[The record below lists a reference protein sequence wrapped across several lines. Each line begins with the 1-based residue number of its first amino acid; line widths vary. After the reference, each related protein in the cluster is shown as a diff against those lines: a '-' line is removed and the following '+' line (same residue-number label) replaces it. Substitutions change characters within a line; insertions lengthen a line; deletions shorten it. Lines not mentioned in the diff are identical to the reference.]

1 MSAPR
6 HAGPP
11 RPAEWLASVLLDER
25 ARDPILGDLYEGYE
39 AVRRARGPGAAR
51 RWYWIHAAR
60 SVIAC
65 RITGHRQQD
74 SRRYD
79 FESIARISLRD
90 LLRPALRQFNGQP
103 LYAFASAGTLA
114 LAVGVACASF
124 TLVKRAFIDP
134 LPYRAGHELIS
145 LLTAIDG
152 ATSAVSPHVLEDLR
166 ASSPPFTEF
175 AAIRPVAGAYAT
187 ATATESVAMQSVN
200 ADYFTLLG
208 VAPALGGIW
217 SSQDSN
223 GVVVSTAFWQDKLGR
238 IDNIIGHSIVI
249 DGRPRTIV
257 GVMPASFVPPYFA
270 ATAIWAPI
278 DMTALLADIRPRR
291 TLTIL
296 ARRTPQSSAREGDA
310 FLALFS
316 KQEQERFPEAHRGQ
330 TWIAVPLRDELV
342 GSARPALIATAAA
355 AALMLLI
362 VATNI
367 AGLATARA
375 VAVRNQLAVRA
386 ALGATRARLFAE
398 QAVDSVVL
406 AALGSLAGLAIAYGL
421 VAVVRRYQQFFL
433 PRLTAIDLDATTAAA
448 GIGAGLAIGVI
459 AALLPRTV
467 VDTSPNDL
475 LRSSR
480 TTSGDVKATTTRGV
494 LAVSQVAIA
503 LVLLVGAGLL
513 VRTVQHLAERSL
525 GFDAGNLAWFQ
536 VNLPGKKYQATDA
549 QLQFEHDVLERVR
562 QIHGVTTATSSVGF
576 PLWGG
581 MMAGLTMKGDA
592 PGSARR
598 EIAYLSVSPNFVADI
613 GARIV
618 AGRDLLPTDR
628 LDSPR
633 VAVINETLARLYWPA
648 GDAIGAQVQIG
659 AGDPN
664 DRWITI
670 VGIMADMRGHGITE
684 AIRPTAFGSTLQY
697 SWPRRH
703 IGVRMAGAL
712 PAGFATDL
720 RAAVHAVDPA
730 VAVGAIASAEQTVSD
745 GMARHRL
752 VMLALVVFGSV
763 SLLLCVSGLYAVIVL
778 NSQQRRR
785 EYAIRVALGATRGGV
800 RWMVVRQALK
810 LGATGA
816 AVGLLLAA
824 VGTQLVRGLLHGVQ
838 PLDAPT
844 FVAAAATVL
853 ALATVAAW
861 QPASRAEKVNPVE
874 ALRGE

>member
-1 MSAPR
+1 
-6 HAGPP
+6 
-11 RPAEWLASVLLDER
+11 
-25 ARDPILGDLYEGYE
+25 
-39 AVRRARGPGAAR
+39 
-51 RWYWIHAAR
+51 
-60 SVIAC
+60 
-65 RITGHRQQD
+65 
-74 SRRYD
+74 
-79 FESIARISLRD
+79 
-90 LLRPALRQFNGQP
+90 
-103 LYAFASAGTLA
+103 
-114 LAVGVACASF
+114 
-124 TLVKRAFIDP
+124 
-134 LPYRAGHELIS
+134 
-145 LLTAIDG
+145 
-152 ATSAVSPHVLEDLR
+152 
-166 ASSPPFTEF
+166 
-175 AAIRPVAGAYAT
+175 
-187 ATATESVAMQSVN
+187 
-200 ADYFTLLG
+200 
-208 VAPALGGIW
+208 
-217 SSQDSN
+217 
-223 GVVVSTAFWQDKLGR
+223 
-238 IDNIIGHSIVI
+238 
-249 DGRPRTIV
+249 
-257 GVMPASFVPPYFA
+257 
-270 ATAIWAPI
+270 
-278 DMTALLADIRPRR
+278 
-291 TLTIL
+291 
-296 ARRTPQSSAREGDA
+296 
-310 FLALFS
+310 
-316 KQEQERFPEAHRGQ
+316 
-330 TWIAVPLRDELV
+330 
-342 GSARPALIATAAA
+342 
-355 AALMLLI
+355 
-362 VATNI
+362 
-367 AGLATARA
+367 
-375 VAVRNQLAVRA
+375 
-386 ALGATRARLFAE
+386 
-398 QAVDSVVL
+398 
-406 AALGSLAGLAIAYGL
+406 
-421 VAVVRRYQQFFL
+421 
-433 PRLTAIDLDATTAAA
+433 
-448 GIGAGLAIGVI
+448 
-459 AALLPRTV
+459 
-467 VDTSPNDL
+467 
-475 LRSSR
+475 
-480 TTSGDVKATTTRGV
+480 
-494 LAVSQVAIA
+494 
-503 LVLLVGAGLL
+503 
-513 VRTVQHLAERSL
+513 
-525 GFDAGNLAWFQ
+525 
-536 VNLPGKKYQATDA
+536 
-549 QLQFEHDVLERVR
+549 
-562 QIHGVTTATSSVGF
+562 
-576 PLWGG
+576 
-581 MMAGLTMKGDA
+581 MKGDA

-628 LDSPR
+628 HDSPR

-810 LGATGA
+810 LAAAGAT
-816 AVGLLLAA
+816 VGLLLAA